1 MFFLSLSGA
10 VLAGGKGERM
20 ASQDKG
26 LLLFSWRSDGFV
38 CWFSFAASN

>member
-26 LLLFSWRSDGFV
+26 LLLFRGE
-38 CWFSFAASN
+38 